1 MMSSVAPQP
10 LKVDASENDPDLQAK
25 QQAGLLALAA
35 RTLALPLGRGA
46 AALGTL
52 RALPGEPLRPPP
64 LCLSGL
70 ASEAPR
76 CVVALDLANA
86 TAAPGAGAAAE
97 LTAWPEFHNGVASAL
112 SLATVSPAASGG
124 GGAAGGV
131 FGRAW
136 VDVARQDGPSYA
148 QAGLLMA
155 LGLRGQL
162 EQLTW
167 TDLYR
172 HLSFQHDATTIA
184 VCLGMA
190 AAKRGTMDATVARM
204 LFLHLPARHPNSFP
218 EIELS
223 PLVQAA
229 SLMGTGLLYQGSCHR
244 LMAETL
250 LEEIGRRPGV
260 PPPPGSGARG
270 GAFTGY
276 GWHGAAGAGR
286 PAGAPPAALQGVT
299 HNRRAR
305 ACVPAAAP
313 EVVDLLRVEQG
324 GLTGGSRLHVS
335 SASVSGAVYL
345 ADPTLKL

>member
-1 MMSSVAPQP
+1 
-10 LKVDASENDPDLQAK
+10 VDASENDPDLQAK

-86 TAAPGAGAAAE
+86 TAAPGAAVGAQGCPLRFRAHTTQQRPAPVPKRQSCTLQMQASAGRGACAARLGRAPSLTRTPLLCAGSNRTDPSDAGTYSTHPLPVTPGAGAAAE

-172 HLSFQHDATTIA
+172 WP
-184 VCLGMA
+184 G
-190 AAKRGTMDATVARM
+190 GGG
-204 LFLHLPARHPNSFP
+204 PAH
-218 EIELS
+218 
-223 PLVQAA
+223 
-229 SLMGTGLLYQGSCHR
+229 
-244 LMAETL
+244 
-250 LEEIGRRPGV
+250 
-260 PPPPGSGARG
+260 
-270 GAFTGY
+270 
-276 GWHGAAGAGR
+276 W
-286 PAGAPPAALQGVT
+286 
-299 HNRRAR
+299 RA
-305 ACVPAAAP
+305 
-313 EVVDLLRVEQG
+313 
-324 GLTGGSRLHVS
+324 
-335 SASVSGAVYL
+335 
-345 ADPTLKL
+345 